1 VNNQWSQTGSEI
13 LVSLLVN
20 LNEAGGFP
28 IALLTDHQG
37 FPIAAAAADNQDP
50 QHQAAI
56 VALIQKTVAQ
66 ASDQLGLDKTDE
78 FSLFDASGQRLVCR
92 PFSINGDDMILA
104 ILIPNRQQ
112 SYRRLTN
119 NTLSAVRRQWEL

>member
-1 VNNQWSQTGSEI
+1 MNNQWSQTGSEI